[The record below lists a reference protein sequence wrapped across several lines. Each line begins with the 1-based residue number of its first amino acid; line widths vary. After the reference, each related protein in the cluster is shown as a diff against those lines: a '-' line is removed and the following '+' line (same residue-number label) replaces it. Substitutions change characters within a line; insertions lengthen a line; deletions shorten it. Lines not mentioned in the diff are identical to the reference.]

1 MHTSLDF
8 FKQNNIHIDWG
19 TLYVGYKL
27 HLLKEEDIS
36 DYAVEFITHSETDDT
51 NIIQLAMHR
60 SNIDFENLLKELS
73 DLNSMACQFEV
84 RKWRLNVLSLLKKA
98 YQDDREEL
106 LGKISEAYANFNYP
120 EDMDYF
126 INYLTPL
133 DGYNPSEYS
142 KDENIT
148 RLIIF
153 FNEFLL
159 REQRYIVSGKH

>member
-1 MHTSLDF
+1 MHISLDF

-19 TLYVGYKL
+19 TLYVGFKL

-36 DYAVEFITHSETDDT
+36 DYAVEFITHSENDT

-73 DLNSMACQFEV
+73 DLNTMACQFEV
-84 RKWRLNVLSLLKKA
+84 RKWRISVLSQLKKA

-106 LGKISEAYANFNYP
+106 LRKVSEAYADFNYP

-133 DGYNPSEYS
+133 DGYNPS
-142 KDENIT
+142 KHTKNENIT
-148 RLIIF
+148 RLINLF
-153 FNEFLL
+153 YEFLIK
-159 REQRYIVSGKH
+159 EHQYIVSRKH

>member
-1 MHTSLDF
+1 MHISLEF

-73 DLNSMACQFEV
+73 DLNTMACQFEV
-84 RKWRLNVLSLLKKA
+84 RKWRISVLSQLKKA

-106 LGKISEAYANFNYP
+106 LRKVSEAYADFNYP

-133 DGYNPSEYS
+133 DGYNPS
-142 KDENIT
+142 KHTKNENIT
-148 RLIIF
+148 RLINLF
-153 FNEFLL
+153 YEFLIK
-159 REQRYIVSGKH
+159 EHQYIVSRKH